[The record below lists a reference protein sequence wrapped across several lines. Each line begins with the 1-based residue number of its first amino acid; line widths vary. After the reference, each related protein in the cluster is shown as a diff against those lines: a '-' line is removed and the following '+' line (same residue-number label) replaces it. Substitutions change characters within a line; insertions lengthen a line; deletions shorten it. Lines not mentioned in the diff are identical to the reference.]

1 METEHQVRVE
11 DITIDPT
18 LQPRVEGIDPDH
30 VRTLEASRETWPPLI
45 VVALDGQHVLVDG
58 FHRYAAAQNLGL
70 DAVPVEI
77 RTPPPD
83 GDLKALAFALNAVH
97 GRPLSLADRRAE
109 AERLLREWP
118 VVSNLEVSRRA
129 GLAPTTIAT
138 IRARLEEAAAIE
150 AAPERIG
157 ADGTRYP
164 VSTARSL
171 RAPGVLPD
179 EGLGERLSGAVG
191 RVFTS
196 EERRQQRQ
204 VASYFKRLAVALE
217 DGDDLPGWETA
228 PDAAGACRLVL
239 GEEEAA
245 DLGERLDR
253 TSRNVLDVAVALGY
267 ADREDAA

>member
-1 METEHQVRVE
+1 MTETMELP
-11 DITIDPT
+11 ITTITVLSD
-18 LQPRVEGIDPDH
+18 LQPRVAGLDEAH
-30 VRTLEASRETWPPLI
+30 VLALQEASEGWPPLA
-45 VVALDGQHVLVDG
+45 VVQQGNAYVLVDG
-58 FHRYAAAQNLGL
+58 FHRFAAAQNLGL
-70 DAVPVEI
+70 ARVPA
-77 RTPPPD
+77 RLLPLPAD
-83 GDLKALAFALNAVH
+83 GDLKGLAFALNAVH

-179 EGLGERLSGAVG
+179 EGLGERVSGAVG

-228 PDAAGACRLVL
+228 PDAAEACRLVL

-245 DLGERLDR
+245 DLGERLGR